1 MRKLLASLSILAI
14 AVGCSRITEPD
25 PIQRDQAAAKPA
37 APANTPAGQP
47 AAPTPQ
53 PAGPSELVKLD
64 LKLGDG
70 AEAVKGKRAKVHYT
84 GTLID
89 GSKFDSSVDRGEP
102 FTFMLG
108 AGQVIKGWDEGVVG
122 MKVGG
127 KRKLTIPYQMAYG
140 EAGRPPKIPPKA
152 TLLFDIELL
161 GVE

>member
-1 MRKLLASLSILAI
+1 MRKLIASLSLLVLTVA
-14 AVGCSRITEPD
+14 CSRITEPD
-25 PIQRDQAAAKPA
+25 PVQRDPAAKPA
-37 APANTPAGQP
+37 APATTQAQAPAP
-47 AAPTPQ
+47 APQ
-53 PAGPSELVKLD
+53 PAGPSELGKLD
-64 LKLGDG
+64 LKMGDG

-108 AGQVIKGWDEGVVG
+108 AGQVIKGWDEGVAG

-140 EAGRPPKIPPKA
+140 EQGRPPKIPAKA
-152 TLLFDIELL
+152 TLIFDIELL